1 MGNNNGKRFRDIND
15 NSNVKKKMDFENV
28 EDNVDSTESEL
39 VFGSGGGRRY
49 PISLKIKVSKFMK
62 NHSSRE
68 ASKKFGIPACSA
80 WRWKKF
86 KSSALPV
93 KDQKQRMGNFKSA
106 SNGRKPQFYSESF
119 KSEVM
124 NYLLTHSDFEA
135 QSQFPRV
142 PEGTLRFWRRK
153 MNREASVSSFIEFL
167 LDRVVEKIL
176 VGSNEKI

>member
-1 MGNNNGKRFRDIND
+1 
-15 NSNVKKKMDFENV
+15 
-28 EDNVDSTESEL
+28 
-39 VFGSGGGRRY
+39 
-49 PISLKIKVSKFMK
+49 
-62 NHSSRE
+62 
-68 ASKKFGIPACSA
+68 
-80 WRWKKF
+80 
-86 KSSALPV
+86 
-93 KDQKQRMGNFKSA
+93 MGNFKSA

-153 MNREASVSSFIEFL
+153 MIREASVSSFIEFL